1 MKKIVSVL
9 ILTLFFISCSPD
21 SGDSYSLEILPVAKV
36 EMQTA
41 FRKDSVTEIP
51 VKYLR
56 PSNCYFYEDFYYV
69 RNEFTRVVAI
79 YNSKLNKDNCQTLVN
94 DTVMVPLKFKPATL
108 GTYTFKFWKGV
119 NASGQDEFFEYEA
132 IVNH

>member
-1 MKKIVSVL
+1 MKKIISAVVL
-9 ILTLFFISCSPD
+9 CLMFISCTPE
-21 SGDSYSLEILPVAKV
+21 GDSYALEILPVAKV

-69 RNEFTRVVAI
+69 RNDFTRVVAI
-79 YNSKLNKDNCQTLVN
+79 YNSKLIKDNCQALVN
-94 DTVMVPLKFKPATL
+94 DTITVPLKFKPTTL
-108 GTYTFKFWKGV
+108 GTYTFRFWKGV
-119 NASGQDEFFEYEA
+119 NAAGEDEFFQYDA